1 MEAGLR
7 FLMFCIFL
15 FMGMYFIITSI
26 SCIVRMAII
35 CHLEETLKD
44 SCDRFQEIPN
54 NIRRGVL
61 RLSNHTH
68 TRRRKRINP
77 VIIHPIPNAV
87 ETNINA
93 PVVYLNAV
101 ADAVIVEAKE
111 EDFDLFT
118 SPTEFI

>member
-54 NIRRGVL
+54 NIRRY
-61 RLSNHTH
+61 
-68 TRRRKRINP
+68 TRSRKRINP